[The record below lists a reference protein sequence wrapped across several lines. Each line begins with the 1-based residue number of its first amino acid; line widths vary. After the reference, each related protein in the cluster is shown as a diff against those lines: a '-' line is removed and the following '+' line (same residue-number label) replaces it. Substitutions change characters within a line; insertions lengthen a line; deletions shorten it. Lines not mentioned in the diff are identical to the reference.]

1 MPFSILEY
9 IWIIPALPLLAFII
23 NGLFGRILGRTTG
36 IIAVVLVGLTFVLSL
51 LVLIEVMN
59 RDPHAGAFQYTLY
72 TWIPSGDFRVDV
84 AFLVDQLTVIML
96 LVVTSVGSLVHI
108 YSLGYMEDDA
118 DYPRFFVYLPLF
130 VFSMLMLVLANNF
143 LLLYLGWEA
152 VGLCSYLLIGFWFYK
167 KSASDA
173 AKKAF
178 IVNRIGDFGF
188 GLGIM
193 LLFVNFSTLQSDL
206 RYTDIFQVAAHQPM
220 ILGNMTIVCLLLF
233 MGAMGKSAQFPL
245 HVWLPDAM
253 EGPTPVSALI
263 HAATMVTAGVYM
275 VARLNPLFS
284 LAPDALAV
292 VAIIG
297 TTTAVLG
304 ATIAMVN
311 TDIKRVVAY
320 STVSQLG
327 YMFAGL
333 GVSAWASAIF
343 HLMTHAFFKGLLFL
357 GAGSVIHGM
366 HGEQDIRKM
375 GQLRNKMP
383 ITYLTFLVGS
393 LANAGVIPFAGFW
406 SKDEIIGN
414 SFLRGHWVVGA
425 LLMGSAFLTA
435 FYMFRVVFVVFHG
448 KNNVPADV
456 HPHESKP
463 VMTIP
468 LVLLAVAATLV
479 GFVGVPPDQG
489 IFHQFIE
496 PVFAPAI
503 ERGLAVTGGFTQETI
518 LIMVIST
525 LTAISG
531 IFVALLFY
539 YRPNPLPGVIANRV
553 RWLYEALLYKWYF
566 DEFYNTVFVNG
577 GKAIAYAFWRFDQRV
592 VDGLVNGV
600 AGLVSASSGRLRR
613 VQTGFVQGYALAIG
627 LGLLGLVTYL
637 WVVLPK

>member
-1 MPFSILEY
+1 MPSILDY
-9 IWIIPALPLLAFII
+9 IWLIPALPLLAFII
-23 NGLFGRILGRTTG
+23 NGLFGRQLKRTTG
-36 IIAVVLVGLTFVLSL
+36 PIAVGLVGLTFLLSL
-51 LVLIEVMN
+51 WVLIEVIN
-59 RDPHAGAFQYTLY
+59 RDPHAPAFQYTLY
-72 TWIPSGDFRVDV
+72 SWIPSGDFRVDV
-84 AFLVDQLTVIML
+84 AFLVDPLTAVML
-96 LVVTSVGSLVHI
+96 MVVTSVGTLVHI
-108 YSLGYMEDDA
+108 YSLGYMEDEPDF
-118 DYPRFFVYLPLF
+118 PRFFVYLPLF
-130 VFSMLMLVLANNF
+130 IFSMLMLVLANNF
-143 LLLYLGWEA
+143 LLLYVGWEA

-167 KSASDA
+167 KTASDA

-193 LLFVNFSTLQSDL
+193 LLFVNFSTLSPDL
-206 RYTDIFQVAAHQPM
+206 RYTDIFHAAQTQPM
-220 ILGNMTIVCLLLF
+220 ILGNLTIACLLLF
-233 MGAMGKSAQFPL
+233 MGAIGKSAQFPL

-275 VARLNPLFS
+275 VARLNPLFAS
-284 LAPDALAV
+284 APDALAV

-304 ATIAMVN
+304 ATIALVN
-311 TDIKRVVAY
+311 NDIKRVVAY

-333 GVSAWASAIF
+333 GVGAWVSAIF

-357 GAGSVIHGM
+357 GSGSVIHGM

-375 GQLRNKMP
+375 GQLRDKMP
-383 ITYLTFLVGS
+383 ITYVTFLVGA
-393 LANAGVIPFAGFW
+393 LANAGIIPFAGFW

-414 SFLRGHWVVGA
+414 SFLRGHWIVGA

-435 FYMFRVVFVVFHG
+435 LYMFRLVFVVFFG

-463 VMTIP
+463 VMTVP
-468 LVLLAVAATLV
+468 LIILAVAATFA

-489 IFHQFIE
+489 LIHQFLE

-503 ERGLAVTGGFTQETI
+503 ELGQAIAPGFTQPTI

-525 LTAISG
+525 L
-531 IFVALLFY
+531 VAVTGLFFAFLLY
-539 YRPNPLPGVIANRV
+539 YRPNPLPGVIASKV
-553 RWLYEALLYKWYF
+553 RGLYEALLYKWYF
-566 DEFYNTVFVNG
+566 DEFY
-577 GKAIAYAFWRFDQRV
+577 Q
-592 VDGLVNGV
+592 
-600 AGLVSASSGRLRR
+600 
-613 VQTGFVQGYALAIG
+613 
-627 LGLLGLVTYL
+627 
-637 WVVLPK
+637 